1 VVIMRPVSYVLG
13 LLAASTLLMWV
24 DHSPSDVANQAAML
38 VLVVSAAALGFAA
51 PRWAWLSALVLG
63 GCLAVTHVIYLA
75 AGVALPYAMSPTGW
89 AGPATLLILIIP
101 AGIAAYLGAGAAVL
115 AQRRQWFGPRMTSDS

>member
-1 VVIMRPVSYVLG
+1 MLPRVVIMRPVSYVLG

-89 AGPATLLILIIP
+89 SGPATLLILIIP
-101 AGIAAYLGAGAAVL
+101 AGIAASLGAGAAVL
-115 AQRRQWFGPRMTSDS
+115 AQRRQWFGPG

>member
-1 VVIMRPVSYVLG
+1 MRPVSYVLG

-63 GCLAVTHVIYLA
+63 GCLAVTHVMYLA

-101 AGIAAYLGAGAAVL
+101 AGIAALSRSGRGRAGATAAVV
-115 AQRRQWFGPRMTSDS
+115 RSRMTSDSG

>member
-1 VVIMRPVSYVLG
+1 
-13 LLAASTLLMWV
+13 
-24 DHSPSDVANQAAML
+24 
-38 VLVVSAAALGFAA
+38 VVSAAALGFAA
-51 PRWAWLSALVLG
+51 PRWARLSALVLG

-115 AQRRQWFGPRMTSDS
+115 AQRRQWFGPG

>member
-1 VVIMRPVSYVLG
+1 MRPVSYVLG

-51 PRWAWLSALVLG
+51 PRWARLSALVLG

-75 AGVALPYAMSPTGW
+75 AGVALRDVADWLGW
-89 AGPATLLILIIP
+89 PGY
-101 AGIAAYLGAGAAVL
+101 IADLDHSGWHCRLSRSGRGRAGATAAVV
-115 AQRRQWFGPRMTSDS
+115 RSRMTSDSG

>member
-1 VVIMRPVSYVLG
+1 MRPVSYVLG

-24 DHSPSDVANQAAML
+24 DHSPSDVADQAAML

-115 AQRRQWFGPRMTSDS
+115 AQRVAVVRSRMTSDSG

>member
-1 VVIMRPVSYVLG
+1 MRPVSYVLG

-51 PRWAWLSALVLG
+51 PRWARLSALVLG

-101 AGIAAYLGAGAAVL
+101 AGIATYLGAGAAVL
-115 AQRRQWFGPRMTSDS
+115 AAAVARSRMTSDS

>member
-1 VVIMRPVSYVLG
+1 MRPVSYVLG

-38 VLVVSAAALGFAA
+38 VLVVSAAALRFTA
-51 PRWAWLSALVLG
+51 PHWAWLSALVLG
-63 GCLAVTHVIYLA
+63 GCLAVTHAIYLP
-75 AGVALPYAMSPTGW
+75 AGVAWPYAMSPTGW

-115 AQRRQWFGPRMTSDS
+115 AQRRQWFGPG